1 MEKVTWQSARQQNP
15 IHPFY
20 KLSLKL
26 LWLNFL
32 SVTSLFIFDFHISL
46 SLSIFKIKK
55 KTSFFLQV
63 QNSLIPLFCFS
74 QASTLPPF
82 TRVKRGWLTTLTNW
96 PIRRRE
102 FSHTIN
108 SAIFNLWPIL
118 IKLPLV
124 VETLFQR
131 FKMIEEN
138 CQKGDTTK
146 IKMATNVAMTQK
158 WQSFKVC
165 DL

>member
-20 KLSLKL
+20 KLSLKMFR
-26 LWLNFL
+26 LNFL
-32 SVTSLFIFDFHISL
+32 SVTSLSIFDFHISL
-46 SLSIFKIKK
+46 SLFSKLKK
-55 KTSFFLQV
+55 SSFFLQV

-118 IKLPLV
+118 TKLPLV
-124 VETLFQR
+124 AVETLLHK
-131 FKMIEEN
+131 FKMI
-138 CQKGDTTK
+138 QKANK
-146 IKMATNVAMTQK
+146 KVTQQK
-158 WQSFKVC
+158 
-165 DL
+165 

>member
-20 KLSLKL
+20 KLSLKMF
-26 LWLNFL
+26 WLNFL
-32 SVTSLFIFDFHISL
+32 SVTSLSIFDFHISL
-46 SLSIFKIKK
+46 SLFSKLKK
-55 KTSFFLQV
+55 SSFFLQV

-118 IKLPLV
+118 TKLPLV
-124 VETLFQR
+124 AVETLLHK
-131 FKMIEEN
+131 FKMI
-138 CQKGDTTK
+138 QKANK
-146 IKMATNVAMTQK
+146 KVTQQK
-158 WQSFKVC
+158 
-165 DL
+165 

>member
-1 MEKVTWQSARQQNP
+1 MEKVTRQSARQRNP
-15 IHPFY
+15 IHPFFINF
-20 KLSLKL
+20 
-26 LWLNFL
+26 LWKCYGFNFL

-46 SLSIFKIKK
+46 SLFFKIKK
-55 KTSFFLQV
+55 FIFFFLQV

-118 IKLPLV
+118 RKLPLV
-124 VETLFQR
+124 AIENLFQR
-131 FKMIEEN
+131 FKTFGKN
-138 CQKGDTTK
+138 DQKRWRDK
-146 IKMATNVAMTQK
+146 K
-158 WQSFKVC
+158 
-165 DL
+165 